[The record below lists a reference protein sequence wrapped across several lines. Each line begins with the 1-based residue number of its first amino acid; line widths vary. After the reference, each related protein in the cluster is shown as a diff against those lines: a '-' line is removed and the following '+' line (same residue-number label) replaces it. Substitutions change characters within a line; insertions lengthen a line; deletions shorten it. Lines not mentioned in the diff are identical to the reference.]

1 MCAPS
6 HAYAQVQSAAKCD
19 DYHVSGRHTLRP
31 EVKTVMYARKYVPE
45 TMRDRRRAIRS
56 LLFCCSVLTLLPIAV
71 SSAAP
76 ADDYGPELEGFAY
89 PYPVRHFSF
98 ASQQA
103 SMQMAFMDVAPSGVA
118 NGRTVVLMHGKNF
131 CSATWEL
138 TIGAL
143 SRAGYRVIAP
153 DQIGFCASS
162 KPAHYQYTLQQ
173 LTANT
178 RDLLTSLGIG
188 RVTIVGHST
197 GGMLA
202 TRYALMFPQEVEQL
216 VLVNPIGLEDWKAL
230 GVPTRTVD
238 QWFARELQLTAD
250 SVRQYEKTTYYVNRW
265 KPQYE
270 RWVDM
275 LAGLNKGPGHELVA
289 WNSAL
294 IYDMIF
300 TQPVVYELPLLTMDT
315 VLMIGDA
322 DTTAIGGDLAPPDV
336 KAKIGHYSVLGK
348 EAAQRIPHA
357 HLIEFPGLGHAPQME
372 EPEAF
377 HQKLLEALSALHH

>member
-1 MCAPS
+1 M
-6 HAYAQVQSAAKCD
+6 
-19 DYHVSGRHTLRP
+19 
-31 EVKTVMYARKYVPE
+31 KTA
-45 TMRDRRRAIRS
+45 TF
-56 LLFCCSVLTLLPIAV
+56 LLCSVLTSVPTAV
-71 SSAAP
+71 LSAAQ
-76 ADDYGPELEGFAY
+76 AGDYGPELEGFAY
-89 PYPVRHFSF
+89 PYPVEHYGFT
-98 ASQQA
+98 SQQA
-103 SMQMAFMDVAPSGVA
+103 PMQMAYMNVAPAGIA

-131 CSATWEL
+131 CSATWEK

-162 KPAHYQYTLQQ
+162 KPAHYQYTFQQ

-178 RDLLTSLGIG
+178 RALLTHLGIS

-238 QWFARELQLTAD
+238 QWFERELQLTAD

-265 KPQYE
+265 KPEYD

-275 LAGLNKGPGHELVA
+275 LAGLNRGPGHELVA

-300 TQPVVYELPLLTMDT
+300 AQPIVYELPLSKMDT

-322 DTTAIGGDLAPPDV
+322 DTTAIGGDIAPPDV
-336 KAKIGHYSVLGK
+336 KAKLGHYSVLGK
-348 EAAQRIPHA
+348 EAAQRITHA
-357 HLIEFPGLGHAPQME
+357 RLIEFPGMGHAPQME
-372 EPEAF
+372 DPEAF
-377 HQKLLEALSALHH
+377 HRTLLESLAALHQ